1 MKNLFNLEGKKVIL
15 TGGAGGLG
23 RSIIEG
29 MHDAGAEVAIID
41 IVDNVYKAAKEIQGN
56 GINAYGIQADL
67 ANKESLEKGFK
78 EAIEKLG
85 GYLDILVNNAGVQ
98 RRCPAI
104 DFPQE
109 DWDFVIKLNLT
120 QVFQMSQLAGKIMIK
135 RGYGKIINIASMNTF
150 ITVKNIS
157 AYAASKGAIGQFT
170 KSLANEWGGFGINVN
185 ALAPGFITT
194 TMTDSVK
201 NNQNA
206 QAFYGEINNVIRE
219 SKASY
224 ITKKDEILIFI
235 KRKFEAVKK
244 RKERTDKI
252 YLIFEKFFNKLES
265 DEKLFN

>member
-1 MKNLFNLEGKKVIL
+1 MKNLFSLEGKKVLL
-15 TGGAGGLG
+15 TGGAAGLG
-23 RSIIEG
+23 RSIIQG

-41 IVDNVYKAAKEIQGN
+41 ISDSVFQAAKEIQGD
-56 GINAYGIQADL
+56 GPNAYGIKADL
-67 ANKESLEKGFK
+67 GNKESLEKGFN

-104 DFPQE
+104 DFSQE

-157 AYAASKGAIGQFT
+157 AYAASKGAIGQYT

-185 ALAPGFITT
+185 ALAPGFIQTQ
-194 TMTDSVK
+194 MTASVDNTPDRLK
-201 NNQNA
+201 LLDRIPA
-206 QAFYGEINNVIRE
+206 GRWGKPDDLVGTA
-219 SKASY
+219 
-224 ITKKDEILIFI
+224 
-235 KRKFEAVKK
+235 
-244 RKERTDKI
+244 I
-252 YLIFEKFFNKLES
+252 YLASSAS
-265 DEKLFN
+265 DYVNGAIIPIDGGFLAN